1 MSRSRW
7 HALILVTGLAIGLAL
22 VACASPAPSGGD
34 GGARGATVAS
44 AGAPASAATAPAA
57 GAPAASDAPG
67 TPPSRTRLRIPYSAI
82 GGSMAVVWIAKE
94 AGYLAD
100 EGIDAEMDYIATST
114 TFTQALVAGEMQL
127 GMGGLEALV
136 ASNAA
141 GADLVGLAVSTDRFV
156 FRLYVAPGI
165 RSLADLRGQRLAVA
179 RTGSTSYTAAQVLL
193 RRAGLEAGR
202 DVEMLSAG
210 GTPEMYA
217 ALVSGAA
224 QAALLPPPM
233 SFQAD
238 AAGYAVLAD
247 TIEEDLPFHQSLL
260 VTTRRYV
267 AEQEDVVRRVVRAYV
282 RAVAR
287 SKLDKEYY
295 KRVLAQYAQVDDPDV
310 LEKTWA
316 IQDRVQPRAPYFRP
330 EALRIAI
337 EAAAEQ
343 RPELRSA
350 SPQDFVDERFLRELD
365 QSGFIASLYPQ
376 GG

>member
-1 MSRSRW
+1 
-7 HALILVTGLAIGLAL
+7 
-22 VACASPAPSGGD
+22 
-34 GGARGATVAS
+34 
-44 AGAPASAATAPAA
+44 
-57 GAPAASDAPG
+57 
-67 TPPSRTRLRIPYSAI
+67 
-82 GGSMAVVWIAKE
+82 MAVGWVAKE
-94 AGYLAD
+94 AGYFAD
-100 EGIDAEMDYIATST
+100 EGIDAELEYIATST
-114 TFTQALVAGEMQL
+114 TFTQALVAGEMQM

-136 ASNAA
+136 TSNAA

-156 FRLYVAPGI
+156 FRLYARPGI
-165 RSLADLRGQRLAVA
+165 HSLADLRGQRLAVA
-179 RTGSTSYTAAQVLL
+179 RTGSTSYTAAQLLL

-217 ALVSGAA
+217 ALDSGAA

-260 VTTRRYV
+260 ISTRRYV
-267 AEQEDVVRRVVRAYV
+267 AEREDVVRRVVRAYV

-287 SKLDKEYY
+287 TKLDKEYY
-295 KRVLAQYAQVDDPDV
+295 KQVLAQYARVEDPDI

-316 IQDRVQPRAPYFRP
+316 MQDRVQPRVPYFRP
-330 EALRIAI
+330 EALQNAI
-337 EAAAEQ
+337 DAAAEQ

-350 SPQDFVDERFLRELD
+350 RPDDFVDERFLRELD
-365 QSGFIASLYPQ
+365 QSGYIARLYP
-376 GG
+376 

>member
-1 MSRSRW
+1 MSR
-7 HALILVTGLAIGLAL
+7 LAL
-22 VACASPAPSGGD
+22 AAGLLLALALAACAGAARPPQPASPAG
-34 GGARGATVAS
+34 
-44 AGAPASAATAPAA
+44 SAARPAQPA
-57 GAPAASDAPG
+57 DSGASGAPAAASPTSGQAADLPP
-67 TPPSRTRLRIPYSAI
+67 TPPARTTLRFPYSAI
-82 GGSMAVVWIAKE
+82 GGSMAVGWIAKE

-100 EGIDAEMDYIATST
+100 EGIDAEMEYIATST
-114 TFTQALVAGEMQL
+114 TFTQALLAGEMQI

-156 FRLYVAPGI
+156 FRLYARPGI
-165 RSLADLRGQRLAVA
+165 GSLAELRGQRLAVA
-179 RTGSTSYTAAQVLL
+179 RTGSTSYTAAQLLL
-193 RRAGLEAGR
+193 RRVGLEAGR

-217 ALVSGAA
+217 ALESGAA

-238 AAGYAVLAD
+238 AAGYPVLAD

-295 KRVLAQYAQVDDPDV
+295 KRVLAQYAQITDPDV

-316 IQDRVQPRAPYFRP
+316 IQDRVQPRVPYFRP
-330 EALRIAI
+330 EALQIAI
-337 EAAAEQ
+337 DAVAEQ
-343 RPELRSA
+343 RPEVRGA
-350 SPQDFVDERFLRELD
+350 TPQDFVDERFLREFD
-365 QSGFIASLYPQ
+365 QSGYIASLYP
-376 GG
+376 

>member
-1 MSRSRW
+1 
-7 HALILVTGLAIGLAL
+7 
-22 VACASPAPSGGD
+22 VAGPAQPPNAAGRPTSAAPPAPGQAGD
-34 GGARGATVAS
+34 VSPPAPLAR
-44 AGAPASAATAPAA
+44 TA
-57 GAPAASDAPG
+57 
-67 TPPSRTRLRIPYSAI
+67 LRFPYSAI
-82 GGSMAVVWIAKE
+82 GGSMAVGWVAKE

-100 EGIDAEMDYIATST
+100 EGIDADLEYIATST
-114 TFTQALVAGEMQL
+114 TFTQALVAGEMQM

-136 ASNAA
+136 TSNAA

-156 FRLYVAPGI
+156 FRLYARPGI
-165 RSLADLRGQRLAVA
+165 QSLADLRGQRLAVA
-179 RTGSTSYTAAQVLL
+179 RTGSTSYTAAQLLL
-193 RRAGLEAGR
+193 RRVGLEAGR

-217 ALVSGAA
+217 ALDSGAA

-238 AAGYAVLAD
+238 AAGYPVLAD

-260 VTTRRYV
+260 ITTRRYV

-287 SKLDKEYY
+287 SKLDKEFY
-295 KRVLAQYAQVDDPDV
+295 KRVLAEYARIEDPAV

-316 IQDRVQPRAPYFRP
+316 IQDRVQPRVPYFRP
-330 EALRIAI
+330 EALQTAI
-337 EAAAEQ
+337 DAAAEQ

-350 SPQDFVDERFLRELD
+350 MPQDFVDERFLRELD
-365 QSGFIASLYPQ
+365 QSGYIARLYP
-376 GG
+376 

>member
-1 MSRSRW
+1 MSRAGLCLIA
-7 HALILVTGLAIGLAL
+7 ALVLAL
-22 VACASPAPSGGD
+22 VACARAGSPPQPPNPGGSPGLPPQASNSGGSPLL
-34 GGARGATVAS
+34 AEPS
-44 AGAPASAATAPAA
+44 AAAPAGEGALPARTA
-57 GAPAASDAPG
+57 
-67 TPPSRTRLRIPYSAI
+67 LRFPYSAI
-82 GGSMAVVWIAKE
+82 GGSMAVGWVAKE

-100 EGIDAEMDYIATST
+100 EGIDADLEYIATST
-114 TFTQALVAGEMQL
+114 TFTQALVAGEMQM

-156 FRLYVAPGI
+156 FRLYARPEI
-165 RSLADLRGQRLAVA
+165 RALADLRGQRLAVA
-179 RTGSTSYTAAQVLL
+179 RTGSTSYTAAQLLL
-193 RRAGLEAGR
+193 RRVGLEAGR

-217 ALVSGAA
+217 ALDSGAA

-238 AAGYAVLAD
+238 AAGYPVLAD

-260 VTTRRYV
+260 ITTRRYV
-267 AEQEDVVRRVVRAYV
+267 AEHEDVVRRVVRAYV

-287 SKLDKEYY
+287 TKLDKEYY
-295 KRVLAQYAQVDDPDV
+295 KRILTQYAQIEDPDV

-316 IQDRVQPRAPYFRP
+316 IQDRVQPRVPYFRP
-330 EALRIAI
+330 EALQIAI
-337 EAAAEQ
+337 DAAAEQ

-350 SPQDFVDERFLRELD
+350 KPQDFIDERFLRALD
-365 QSGFIASLYPQ
+365 ESGYIASLYP
-376 GG
+376 